1 MPTTKQQ
8 QQTLQR
14 WIGHDLIDETGHKIG
29 RIEEVYTDQE
39 TNKPEW
45 LAVTTGMFGNRTS
58 FVPLQGVT
66 SSEDCLVSP
75 WDKAKVKDAPNA
87 EADGHL
93 SQEEEAA
100 LYRHYGLQYSERR
113 SDSGLPDGGKARADQ
128 GRETRSDQGRETR
141 SDQGHDT
148 SGPNTD
154 TAMTRSEEEMRVDT
168 TQHETGRARLRK
180 WVETEHQ
187 TVTVPVR
194 KERVEVVRE
203 PITEGNRGAAMSGPD
218 ISEEEHEVVLTEEQ
232 AVVDTQVVPKE
243 RVRLQKEVDTDDEQ
257 VSADLRKERIEVEG
271 DADQRSRR

>member
-39 TNKPEW
+39 TNQPEW

-113 SDSGLPDGGKARADQ
+113 SDSGLPDGGKARTDQ
-128 GRETRSDQGRETR
+128 GHETR

-243 RVRLQKEVDTDDEQ
+243 RVRLQKEVDTEDEQ

>member
-1 MPTTKQQ
+1 MTTTTKQQ

-14 WIGHDLIDETGHKIG
+14 WIGHDLIDENGQKIG
-29 RIEEVYTDQE
+29 RIDEVYTDQE
-39 TNKPEW
+39 TNQPEW
-45 LAVTTGMFGNRTS
+45 LAGTTGMFGNRTS

-93 SQEEEAA
+93 SQQEEAA
-100 LYRHYGLQYSERR
+100 LYRHYGLDYSERR
-113 SDSGLPDGGKARADQ
+113 SDSGLPDGRNA
-128 GRETRSDQGRETR
+128 RSDQGR
-141 SDQGHDT
+141 DT

-154 TAMTRSEEEMRVDT
+154 SAMTRSEEEMRVDT
-168 TQHETGRARLRK
+168 TQHEAGRARLRK

-203 PITEGNRGAAMSGPD
+203 PINEGNREAAMSGPD

-243 RVRLQKEVDTDDEQ
+243 RVRLQKEVDTEDEQ
-257 VSADLRKERIEVEG
+257 VSADLRKERIDVEG
-271 DADQRSRR
+271 DAADQRSRR